1 MKFASPE
8 GAGDM
13 NDLSLDEE
21 AASTDDES
29 DPEDLTVAWCLPIR
43 DAVEDPSED
52 EIASAADKLAILI
65 SNVQL
70 NGNFFCTP
78 ENLRALPP

>member
-8 GAGDM
+8 GAEDM
-13 NDLSLDEE
+13 NDLS
-21 AASTDDES
+21 ES
-29 DPEDLTVAWCLPIR
+29 DPEDPTVAWCLPTP

-52 EIASAADKLAILI
+52 KIASAADKLAILI

-70 NGNFFCTP
+70 NGNFFSHPKTL
-78 ENLRALPP
+78 ELSHRHGYRQD